1 MASMNQSMR
10 DAFQAGSGVDP
21 LVLKVTLTTIAVG
34 VILVVCTWIVLQ
46 IIDAYRNEEIK
57 TEDVVLGLVKLVILA
72 GIVLFMI
79 V

>member
-46 IIDAYRNEEIK
+46 IIDAYRPQHPQR
-57 TEDVVLGLVKLVILA
+57 
-72 GIVLFMI
+72 
-79 V
+79 